1 MQLASLPSDALSSAS
16 ASDLGQR
23 QQKNTQA
30 SIQTA
35 VTILLPLCFGG
46 DLQDRRNIKM
56 LLSFQFHNTPKKQTL
71 LASSSYMG
79 ACDIHAATGHKD
91 SGHSLTIYEQL
102 CTQANTFLLRA
113 MRAGHFLL
121 LVWRLLATVTN
132 SRKCVIHNCS
142 SSALCLL
149 TFVSHV
155 ALSPHHCV

>member
-23 QQKNTQA
+23 QKNTQA

-35 VTILLPLCFGG
+35 ATILLSLCLGG

-56 LLSFQFHNTPKKQTL
+56 FLYRHASFQFHNTPKKQTL
-71 LASSSYMG
+71 LTSSSY
-79 ACDIHAATGHKD
+79 TGHKD
-91 SGHSLTIYEQL
+91 GGHSLTIYEQL

-121 LVWRLLATVTN
+121 LVWHLLATVTN
-132 SRKCVIHNCS
+132 S
-142 SSALCLL
+142 
-149 TFVSHV
+149 
-155 ALSPHHCV
+155 